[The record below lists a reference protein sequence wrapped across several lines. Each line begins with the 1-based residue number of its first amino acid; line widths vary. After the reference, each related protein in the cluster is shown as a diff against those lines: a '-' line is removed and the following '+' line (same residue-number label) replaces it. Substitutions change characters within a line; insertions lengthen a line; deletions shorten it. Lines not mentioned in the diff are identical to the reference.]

1 MMKMKNNLVLIV
13 SLLVLNIGFAQ
24 NSKLEAI
31 AIEKQILKYSKLNS
45 DASVTTNSLYRIIA
59 LEGENSTYKD
69 SLAYVYYSTRKY
81 APSFMVASDV
91 LKRDPKN
98 INMLEIQAVSL
109 ETLGAIKKGV
119 ESYEKLFAITNNNF
133 HGYSLAKLQYSIKK
147 YDEAFATILKTEKLN
162 DSGNYRV
169 TYAINKTHSQQIE
182 LIAAIQYLKGLI
194 SIELKKDDIAKISF
208 EKAIKIQPEFVLAK
222 ESLEALN
229 ENNNQK

>member
-1 MMKMKNNLVLIV
+1 MKMKNILVPIV

-24 NSKLEAI
+24 NNKSEAI
-31 AIEKQILKYSKLNS
+31 AIEKQILKYAKLNS

-81 APSFMVASDV
+81 APCFMVASDV

-109 ETLGAIKKGV
+109 EALGAINKGV
-119 ESYEKLFAITNNNF
+119 ESYEKLFTITNDNF

-147 YDEAFATILKTEKLN
+147 YDEAYATILKTEKLN

-208 EKAIKIQPEFVLAK
+208 EKATKIQPEFVLAK

-229 ENNNQK
+229 EKNNQK

>member
-1 MMKMKNNLVLIV
+1 MKMKNNLVLIV

-119 ESYEKLFAITNNNF
+119 ESYEPLFAITNNNF